1 MFDNPEKE
9 LERLEEEL
17 LAAEDKDDDF
27 ERFYAEIYGEFG
39 AAPAA
44 EEAPQ
49 EQIDQPRQ
57 EGRNYANGYG
67 TRPEKP
73 VTRREE
79 TAEDYEDTDSRSVPV
94 RKKKKGN
101 GGLVLLA
108 CLECLG
114 IIGVVLWWVLRI
126 L

>member
-1 MFDNPEKE
+1 MFDDPKKE

-17 LAAEDKDDDF
+17 LAADKKDDEF
-27 ERFYAEIYGEFG
+27 ERFYADIFDEFG
-39 AAPAA
+39 TEPKV
-44 EEAPQ
+44 EETAPQ
-49 EQIDQPRQ
+49 PQKS
-57 EGRNYANGYG
+57 GRNYANGYG
-67 TRPEKP
+67 TRPEKAEP
-73 VTRREE
+73 RKAE
-79 TAEDYEDTDSRSVPV
+79 TAEDYQDTDRRSAPA

-114 IIGVVLWWVLRI
+114 IIGVVLWWVLQI

>member
-1 MFDNPEKE
+1 MFDDPKKE

-17 LAAEDKDDDF
+17 LAADNKDDEF
-27 ERFYAEIYGEFG
+27 ERFYADIFDEFG
-39 AAPAA
+39 AQPKAEKPAA
-44 EEAPQ
+44 
-49 EQIDQPRQ
+49 QPLK

-67 TRPEKP
+67 TRPEKAAP
-73 VTRREE
+73 RKEE
-79 TAEDYEDTDSRSVPV
+79 TAEDYQDTDRRSVPV

-108 CLECLG
+108 ILECLG